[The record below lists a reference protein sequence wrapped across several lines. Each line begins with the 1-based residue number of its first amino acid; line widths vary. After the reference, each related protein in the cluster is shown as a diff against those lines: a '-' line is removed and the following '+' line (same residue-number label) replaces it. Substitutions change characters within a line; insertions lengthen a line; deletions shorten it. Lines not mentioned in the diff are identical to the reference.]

1 MTVFSAM
8 ERLAEPIGADF
19 AMSDSKTQAALFNG
33 FARMWER
40 TDISPN
46 VDMNM
51 QACYIA
57 EDLTPA
63 AKRVLTMLARFAVD
77 E

>member
-33 FARMWER
+33 FASMWER
-40 TDISPN
+40 ANHGPN
-46 VDMNM
+46 TDMNM

-57 EDLTPA
+57 ADLTPA
-63 AKRVLTMLARFAVD
+63 AKRVITKLAMFAAD